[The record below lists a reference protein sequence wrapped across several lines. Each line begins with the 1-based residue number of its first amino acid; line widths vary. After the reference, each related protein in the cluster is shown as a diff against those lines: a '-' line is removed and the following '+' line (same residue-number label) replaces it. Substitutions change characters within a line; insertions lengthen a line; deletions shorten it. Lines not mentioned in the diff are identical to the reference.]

1 VRGAIWGG
9 GGVRGPGALASPLL
23 RLHSQAAPPLP
34 TSPKQ
39 TPQAE
44 NDSTTAAI
52 AQTITPQT
60 SGIAAR
66 TMSAGELKPPEFPQL
81 ADDNVAVTARL
92 RAVVFLQNRGCAE
105 RTPCGAHLAHCAMLY
120 LTRKLVRRALY
131 QEITHETYSKTRAN
145 SSRVYME
152 EFSVSHVD
160 ST

>member
-1 VRGAIWGG
+1 MRGAIWGG

-23 RLHSQAAPPLP
+23 RLHNKAATL
-34 TSPKQ
+34 S
-39 TPQAE
+39 
-44 NDSTTAAI
+44 
-52 AQTITPQT
+52 
-60 SGIAAR
+60 
-66 TMSAGELKPPEFPQL
+66 SASC
-81 ADDNVAVTARL
+81 
-92 RAVVFLQNRGCAE
+92 AVVFLQNRGCAE